1 MLNAIAYQNARLSY
15 FVNRIIKRVS
25 IKNVSRLLWSPWLNI
40 DFDSYLQIKEKIFRQ
55 SIFLAFWKAA
65 DLILSFWIICLQEIS
80 VSIAETTTLIKT
92 LVRIKIICS

>member
-40 DFDSYLQIKEKIFRQ
+40 DFDSYLQIEEKNYRQ
-55 SIFLAFWKAA
+55 SIFLAFWKNYSAWKAA
-65 DLILSFWIICLQEIS
+65 DSQFLNNLYLYTRSLSLNCWDNYINQN
-80 VSIAETTTLIKT
+80 A
-92 LVRIKIICS
+92 R